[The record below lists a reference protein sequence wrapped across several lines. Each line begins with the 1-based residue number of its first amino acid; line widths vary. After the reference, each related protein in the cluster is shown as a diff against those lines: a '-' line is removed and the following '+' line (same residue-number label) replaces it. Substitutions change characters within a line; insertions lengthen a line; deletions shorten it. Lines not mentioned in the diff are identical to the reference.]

1 MNRWK
6 ENSGFV
12 VCSSITPYGMQTV
25 FKYFLGIGGE
35 CKRMVR
41 EASQPGIRDNLGNDL
56 NAFNPSIMGIRSW
69 VAGERSK

>member
-1 MNRWK
+1 MERKFRLRSLFFDYTIRKANGVQIFPW
-6 ENSGFV
+6 
-12 VCSSITPYGMQTV
+12 Y
-25 FKYFLGIGGE
+25 GGE

-69 VAGERSK
+69 LAGERSK